1 MASNI
6 GNSNFSNSKD
16 ENKDNNS
23 VNNNNYYN
31 QQQQQTSLNAMAS
44 SGDSMSMTSSFS
56 HSHLETDTTYSHDLL
71 TGGIS
76 RTSSPAPYQLQEN
89 DTSSRQ
95 VQFPIAENNINKSS
109 PQQQELSQTVYKPP
123 TEPPPS
129 VPPYLS
135 PPLTNYEPPK
145 YTPSADQFRSK
156 NNSDIILEAGISNY
170 NSNIAEEIKAS
181 LQSDQSI
188 RKAFVR
194 KVYLLLTFQ
203 LLLTITLTVFFMYCE
218 PVKRFV
224 AEYGYSLYHGL

>member
-6 GNSNFSNSKD
+6 GNSKFSNSND
-16 ENKDNNS
+16 ENKDNNN

-31 QQQQQTSLNAMAS
+31 EQQQQTSLNAMVS

-56 HSHLETDTTYSHDLL
+56 HSHLETDTTYSHDHL

-76 RTSSPAPYQLQEN
+76 RTSSPAPYQSQEN
-89 DTSSRQ
+89 DISSRQ
-95 VQFPIAENNINKSS
+95 VQFPIAENNIYKSS
-109 PQQQELSQTVYKPP
+109 LQQQYPSQPSQELSHVVYKPP

-129 VPPYLS
+129 VPPYSS

-170 NSNIAEEIKAS
+170 NSEIAEEIKVS
-181 LQSDQSI
+181 LQSDKSI
-188 RKAFVR
+188 RMGK
-194 KVYLLLTFQ
+194 Y
-203 LLLTITLTVFFMYCE
+203 
-218 PVKRFV
+218 
-224 AEYGYSLYHGL
+224 

>member
-188 RKAFVR
+188 RKG
-194 KVYLLLTFQ
+194 KY
-203 LLLTITLTVFFMYCE
+203 
-218 PVKRFV
+218 
-224 AEYGYSLYHGL
+224 